1 MRRTTSEAH
10 IQATLRQ
17 NEAVKLRLTGLSL
30 AEIAERL
37 GYASAGG
44 AHHAIN
50 HALKKTLQEPAD
62 TLRKLECERLDALLL
77 GLWPAAVA
85 GDRRAV
91 ETILNLMSR
100 RARLLGLDMPT
111 TVAMTNPDGSP
122 LSGMR
127 ALSDAQLEVL
137 LLKAQAELNKA
148 EAAAAAAAAAA
159 QETTTEGQEN
169 VGPAQHTE
177 PGV

>member
-1 MRRTTSEAH
+1 MRRITSEEH
-10 IQATLRQ
+10 IKATLRQ

-30 AEIAERL
+30 NEIARQL
-37 GYASAGG
+37 GYASSGG
-44 AHHAIN
+44 VHHAIN

-77 GLWPAAVA
+77 GLWPAASS

-91 ETILNLMSR
+91 ETVLNLMAR
-100 RARLLGLDMPT
+100 RAKLLGLDMPT
-111 TVAMTNPDGSP
+111 TVSVTNPDGSP
-122 LSGMR
+122 LAGMR

-148 EAAAAAAAAAA
+148 EAAAADAAAKAD
-159 QETTTEGQEN
+159 TEVDQSDGES
-169 VGPAQHTE
+169 
-177 PGV
+177 